1 MKVFI
6 ETCFGFRTFP
16 LLKLLNLSLT
26 VNADVFDPKLNNE
39 HALLLETPWPEQ
51 QHVSAESQAGTEY
64 ETLIDRH
71 IDSYD
76 GFIP

>member
-26 VNADVFDPKLNNE
+26 VNAGVFDPKLNNE
-39 HALLLETPWPEQ
+39 HALLWKHHGQNNNTSLPNHKPE
-51 QHVSAESQAGTEY
+51 
-64 ETLIDRH
+64 RNMRR
-71 IDSYD
+71 
-76 GFIP
+76 